1 MDDKAIIVTGACG
14 FIGSHVVRELNRL
27 GFASDIIIV
36 DDFKSNLKWK
46 NLRGLKY
53 GDFISRYEFFDFLED
68 RPDEVKAII
77 HLGANSSTTGTDGDE
92 YYDLNYRF
100 TVELAKYALDHE
112 IRFIYA
118 SSAATYGDGSEGFSD
133 DHEIIDFLSPLNLY
147 GMSKQMADQWML
159 RNDALDNV
167 VGLKFFNVYGP
178 FESHKSQMAS
188 MCYHMF
194 NQIQDNGTVKLFE
207 SNNPKY
213 FNGEQLRDFIYVKD
227 VARITCEFL
236 FNNAAGIFN
245 VGTGSPRSFNDM
257 AKAIFH
263 SLRKAPKIEYISMP
277 SDLSKGYQNYTC
289 ADMGKLSS
297 VMKLPESTLE
307 SGVKEY
313 VEHYLLKGFGC

>member
-1 MDDKAIIVTGACG
+1 MDDRAIIVTGGCG

-27 GFASDIIIV
+27 GFGKDIIIV
-36 DDFKSNLKWK
+36 DDFKMSSKWK
-46 NLRGLKY
+46 NIRGLKY
-53 GDFISRYEFFDFLED
+53 GDFISRYEFFDWLED

-100 TVELAKYALDHE
+100 TVELAKYALDHG
-112 IRFIYA
+112 IRFVYA
-118 SSAATYGDGSEGFSD
+118 SSASTYGDGSEGFSD
-133 DHEIIDFLSPLNLY
+133 NHETIDFLMPLNLY

-159 RNDALDNV
+159 RNDALDDV

-178 FESHKSQMAS
+178 YESHKSRMAS

-194 NQIQDNGTVKLFE
+194 NQIQTDGKVKLFE
-207 SNNPKY
+207 SSSSKY
-213 FNGEQLRDFIYVKD
+213 ANGEQLRDFIYVKD

-236 FNNAAGIFN
+236 FNDAAGIYN
-245 VGTGSPRSFNDM
+245 VGTGQPRSFNDM

-263 SLRKAPKIEYISMP
+263 SLKKSPNIEYIPMP
-277 SDLSKGYQNYTC
+277 LDLSKSYQNYTC
-289 ADMGKLSS
+289 ADMGKLSG
-297 VMKLPESTLE
+297 VMNLPESSLE

-313 VEHYLLKGFGC
+313 VENYLLKGVGC